1 MFFGGIVPIV
11 AAIAAQE
18 QQKQNKQRV
27 KPIVVKQRVKP
38 MVVYGK
44 THALS
49 TFEKSILLTYGYKK
63 GRKILRKLR
72 RLKNGKERKT

>member
-18 QQKQNKQRV
+18 QQN
-27 KPIVVKQRVKP
+27 KQRVKP

-49 TFEKSILLTYGYKK
+49 TFEKSILLKYGYKK

-72 RLKNGKERKT
+72 RLKNGKKRKT

>member
-1 MFFGGIVPIV
+1 MFFSGIVPIL

-18 QQKQNKQRV
+18 EQN
-27 KPIVVKQRVKP
+27 KQRVKP

-44 THALS
+44 TRALS
-49 TFEKSILLTYGYKK
+49 TFEKFILLKYGYKK

-72 RLKNGKERKT
+72 RLENGKKRKT

>member
-1 MFFGGIVPIV
+1 MFLSGIAPIV

-18 QQKQNKQRV
+18 KQKQN
-27 KPIVVKQRVKP
+27 KQRVKP

-49 TFEKSILLTYGYKK
+49 TFEKSILLKYGYKK

-72 RLKNGKERKT
+72 RLKNGKSLTNNRWR